1 MVSKADALFRQQPWA
16 PFPHGRVMARMSLK
30 LISGE
35 TTLTLPEAP
44 VAQIFLSGFRI
55 KMLQFCLFTRYMT
68 NYKDASLDTTH

>member
-1 MVSKADALFRQQPWA
+1 
-16 PFPHGRVMARMSLK
+16 MAQMSLK

-35 TTLTLPEAP
+35 ATLTLPEAP
-44 VAQIFLSGFRI
+44 AAQIFLSGFRI